1 MSEFYQGK
9 RIIVTG
15 GAGFLGSH
23 LVRMLE
29 EAGAVVFVPR
39 SKDYDLR
46 GVGPTMAMLMTAWG
60 EQGADPDII
69 FHLAARVSGIGHTNA
84 TPADH
89 LFDNARMALNLT
101 EMSQMV
107 GAKLVAAGSVCAYPE
122 HIPDTMVEE
131 NLLAGAPEPTNAGYG
146 HAKRLALAALQ
157 AYHKQHGLQCAYLLS
172 ANLYGPGDNFD
183 PATSH
188 VIPAIIHKVAEAQR
202 HEYIGIGVWGTG
214 NASRDFLYVEDA
226 ARAYMLAGEKVNMPT
241 PINIGSGQD
250 VTIAGLVEQI
260 KRLMG
265 FQGET
270 HFDHS
275 QPDGQKRRQLDIWR
289 AGQMLGWKPETG
301 LEDGLRKTIEWYRA
315 NNAT

>member
-1 MSEFYQGK
+1 MSGFYHNK

-29 EAGAVVFVPR
+29 EAGAVVFVAR
-39 SKDYDLR
+39 SAKHDLRYREDAYDLLNR
-46 GVGPTMAMLMTAWG
+46 WG
-60 EQGADPDII
+60 DIKPNLV

-84 TPADH
+84 TPANH
-89 LFDNARMALNLT
+89 LYDNAMMALNIIHRCA
-101 EMSQMV
+101 EKKV
-107 GAKLVAAGSVCAYPE
+107 KIVVAGSVCAYPE
-122 HIPDTMVEE
+122 NMPATMVEA
-131 NLLAGAPEPTNAGYG
+131 NLLNGAPEPTNAAYG
-146 HAKRLALAALQ
+146 NAKRLALAALQ

-202 HEYIGIGVWGTG
+202 HDHAGIAVWGTG

-226 ARAYMLAGEKVNMPT
+226 ARAYMLAGEKINMPT
-241 PINIGSGQD
+241 PINIGSGQS
-250 VTIAGLVEQI
+250 VTIAWLVEEI
-260 KRLMG
+260 KRLMN

-270 HFDHS
+270 HFDTS
-275 QPDGQKRRQLDIWR
+275 KPDGQKRRQLDIWR
-289 AGQMLGWKPETG
+289 AGQMLGWKPTTR
-301 LEDGLRKTIEWYRA
+301 LEDGLKKTIEWYRGQQP
-315 NNAT
+315 

>member
-1 MSEFYQGK
+1 MSGFYQGK

-23 LVRMLE
+23 LVRMLQ
-29 EAGAVVFVPR
+29 EAGAVVFVPQ

-46 GVGPTMAMLMTAWG
+46 TSYGVRSMFLDAY
-60 EQGADPDII
+60 EQFGNAPEIM
-69 FHLAARVSGIGHTNA
+69 FHLAATVSGIGHTNEF
-84 TPADH
+84 PANH
-89 LFDNARMALNLT
+89 LYNNAMMALYLARLC
-101 EMSQMV
+101 SDFKI
-107 GAKLVAAGSVCAYPE
+107 KLIVAGSVCAYPE
-122 HIPDTMVEE
+122 HAPGVMVEE
-131 NLLAGAPEPTNAGYG
+131 NLLEGAPEPTNAAYG

-188 VIPAIIHKVAEAQR
+188 VIPALIHKVAEAQR
-202 HEYIGIGVWGTG
+202 QDHIGIGVWGTG

-226 ARAYMLAGEKVNMPT
+226 ARAYMTAGELVNEPT

-250 VTIAGLVEQI
+250 VTIGWLVEEI
-260 KRLMG
+260 KRLMN

-270 HFDHS
+270 HFDRS
-275 QPDGQKRRQLDIWR
+275 RPDGQKRRRLNIGR
-289 AGQMLGWKPETG
+289 AAKMLGWEPETA
-301 LEDGLRKTIEWYRA
+301 LEDGLRRTIDWYRSQHP
-315 NNAT
+315 